1 LDLLRLLQ
9 NKLLKG
15 DPVNWIAVL
24 MALLPIIV
32 IFLLLVLRRTAADV
46 AGAVGW
52 VVALSVAWLYF
63 KTRSRSHCGPAW
75 AVW

>member
-1 LDLLRLLQ
+1 
-9 NKLLKG
+9 
-15 DPVNWIAVL
+15 